1 MTPLQDGIFLAALK
15 QAGIPAPVAEHRF
28 HPVRKWRFDF
38 CWPEQK
44 LALEIQGG
52 LFVKGRHSRG
62 ASMLKDYEKFNAAA
76 SMGWRLIYC
85 QPTDSTKPETIN
97 TIRAAIAEF
106 YCV

>member
-1 MTPLQDGIFLAALK
+1 MTPLQDSIFLAALK
-15 QAGIPAPVAEHRF
+15 QAGIPTPVTEHRF

-85 QPTDSTKPETIN
+85 QPTDSTKTETIQA
-97 TIRAAIAEF
+97 IRSAL
-106 YCV
+106 VKP

>member
-1 MTPLQDGIFLAALK
+1 MTPLQDSIFLAALK

-38 CWPEQK
+38 AWPEQK

-76 SMGWRLIYC
+76 AMGWRLIYC

-97 TIRAAIAEF
+97 TIRQAMMDF
-106 YCV
+106 YHV